1 MGFFLICKPRIHAY
15 IQAVDQ
21 FQTKDSLPVSKPELG
36 TKRLCGSCGAKFYD
50 LHRDPIVCPKCAI
63 VFVLPTPAP
72 AAPRRPAHRW
82 LGPVALAAETEA
94 AVVPL
99 AEAEE
104 PEAVVAEEER
114 SSEALDDAE
123 VLAEESDV
131 DEDPAALI
139 GGHDDGEEG

>member
-1 MGFFLICKPRIHAY
+1 MA
-15 IQAVDQ
+15 
-21 FQTKDSLPVSKPELG
+21 KPELG

-50 LHRDPIVCPKCAI
+50 LHHDPIVCPKCAT
-63 VFVLPTPAP
+63 VFVPPAPAP

-82 LGPVALAAETEA
+82 QAPVAPAAVTEA

-104 PEAVVAEEER
+104 PEAVVAEEEVR
-114 SSEALDDAE
+114 SGEALDDAE
-123 VLAEESDV
+123 VLAEESDA

-139 GGHDDGEEG
+139 GDRDNGERG